1 MNISATVNELEG
13 LKRSIKVNV
22 NKEEYISQYK
32 KDLNRYKSTI
42 KIDGFRAGKVPESVI
57 LKNYKER
64 IHGDVLNTLIE
75 LSLKQSLIDNKIDTA
90 SPPKITIENS
100 GSSGEDVEYTA
111 EFEIYP
117 SFDVKNLE
125 ELRIE
130 LPIVNINDNDIDG
143 VIKNIQKQHTK
154 WEEKNDNFSESGDKV
169 VIEYEGLI
177 SGEAFDNNK
186 QDNFTFIINDDVR
199 GDEATV
205 GLFQEFYKN
214 TIDTKSGT
222 SKKFTYTMPETFADK
237 KIAGK
242 TIEYDIKIKHI
253 YRGVV
258 PELNEEFYKNFGLN
272 DPDHK
277 TFKENVSRYM
287 KVELDQKLKSI
298 KSAGVNQKLLDEN
311 DFEIPKYL
319 LETETKN
326 ITSQYESM
334 QQKIDESIRVELD
347 LIAKKRVKLNLIYMK
362 ITEDNKL
369 EVSDKDIS
377 DFIAK
382 SEPSSQKQML
392 EKIQSDK
399 NYLNHIK
406 NKALEDVIINH
417 ILSKCKIN
425 EVEKKFSEV
434 VN

>member
-1 MNISATVNELEG
+1 MNFSATVSELEG

-22 NKEEYISQYK
+22 NKDEYISQYK
-32 KDLNRYKSTI
+32 KDLNRYKSTV
-42 KIDGFRAGKVPESVI
+42 KMDGFRAGKVPESVI
-57 LKNYKER
+57 LKNYKGK
-64 IHGDVLNTLIE
+64 IHGDTLNTVIE
-75 LSLKQSLIDNKIDTA
+75 LSLKQSLLDHKINTA

-100 GSSGEDVEYTA
+100 GSDGDDVEYTA

-117 SFDVKNLE
+117 SFVIKNLE
-125 ELRIE
+125 ELQIE
-130 LPIVNINDNDIDG
+130 LPVVNIDDNDIDG

-154 WEEKNDNFSESGDKV
+154 WEEKKDISSESGDKV

-214 TIDTKSGT
+214 TIDVKSGAT
-222 SKKFTYTMPETFADK
+222 KKFKYFMPETFADK
-237 KIAGK
+237 NIAGK
-242 TIEYDIKIKHI
+242 TIEYEIKIKHI
-253 YRGVV
+253 YKGIV
-258 PELNEEFYKNFGLN
+258 PELNDEFYKNFGLN
-272 DPDHK
+272 DSDHK

-287 KVELDQKLKSI
+287 KVELDQKLKAI

-319 LETETKN
+319 LESETKN

-334 QQKIDESIRVELD
+334 QQKIDDSIKAELD

-362 ITEDNKL
+362 LTEDNKL
-369 EVSDKDIS
+369 QVSDKDVS

-382 SEPSSQKQML
+382 SEPASQQQMI

-406 NKALEDVIINH
+406 NKALEDVIINY

-425 EVEKKFSEV
+425 KVEKKFSEV

>member
-100 GSSGEDVEYTA
+100 GSSGEGVEYTA

>member
-1 MNISATVNELEG
+1 MSVSSIVNELKG
-13 LKRSIKVNV
+13 LKRSIKVSV
-22 NKEEYISQYK
+22 TKDEYISQYK

-42 KIDGFRAGKVPESVI
+42 KMDGFRAGKVPESVI

-64 IHGDVLNTLIE
+64 IHSDTLNSLIE
-75 LSLKQSLIDNKIDTA
+75 SSLKKSLKDNKIDTA
-90 SPPKITIENS
+90 SPPKITIEKS
-100 GSSGEDVEYTA
+100 GSSSENVEYTA

-117 SFDVKNLE
+117 SFNIKNLE
-125 ELRIE
+125 EMHIE
-130 LPIVNINDNDIDG
+130 LPVVDIDDDDING

-154 WEEKNDNFSESGDKV
+154 WEEKLDDVAKSGDKV

-177 SGEAFDNNK
+177 SGKAFDNNK

-205 GLFQEFYKN
+205 GLFQEFYKS
-214 TIDTKSGT
+214 TLDTKSGT
-222 SKKFTYTMPETFADK
+222 SKKFSYSMPATFADK
-237 KIAGK
+237 NIAGK
-242 TIEYDIKIKHI
+242 TIEYKINVKHVYAGI
-253 YRGVV
+253 V

-272 DPDHK
+272 DSDHK
-277 TFKENVSRYM
+277 TFKENVSKYM
-287 KVELDQKLKSI
+287 KVELDQKLKAI

-311 DFEIPKYL
+311 DFEIPEYL

-334 QQKIDESIRVELD
+334 QQKIDDNIKTELD

-362 ITEDNKL
+362 ITDENDLK
-369 EVSDKDIS
+369 VSEKDVS

-382 SEPSSQKQML
+382 SDPASQQQMI

-406 NKALEDVIINH
+406 NKALEDVIIDY
-417 ILSKCKIN
+417 IMSKCKII

>member
-1 MNISATVNELEG
+1 MSVSSIVNELKG
-13 LKRSIKVNV
+13 LKRSIKVSV
-22 NKEEYISQYK
+22 TKDEYISQYK

-42 KIDGFRAGKVPESVI
+42 KMDGFRAGKVPESVI

-64 IHGDVLNTLIE
+64 IHSDTLNSLIE
-75 LSLKQSLIDNKIDTA
+75 SSLKKSLKDNKIDTA
-90 SPPKITIENS
+90 SPPKITIEKS
-100 GSSGEDVEYTA
+100 GSSSENVEYTA

-117 SFDVKNLE
+117 SFNIKNLE
-125 ELRIE
+125 EMHIE
-130 LPIVNINDNDIDG
+130 LPVVDIDDDDING

-154 WEEKNDNFSESGDKV
+154 WEEKLDDVAKSGDKV

-177 SGEAFDNNK
+177 SGKAFDNNK

-205 GLFQEFYKN
+205 GLFQEFYKS
-214 TIDTKSGT
+214 TLDTKSGT
-222 SKKFTYTMPETFADK
+222 SKKFSYSMPATFADK
-237 KIAGK
+237 NIAGK
-242 TIEYDIKIKHI
+242 TIEYKINVKHVYAGI
-253 YRGVV
+253 V

-272 DPDHK
+272 DSDHK
-277 TFKENVSRYM
+277 TFKENVSKYM
-287 KVELDQKLKSI
+287 KVELDQKLKAI

-311 DFEIPKYL
+311 DFEIPEYL

-334 QQKIDESIRVELD
+334 QQKIDDNIKTELD

-362 ITEDNKL
+362 ITDENDLK
-369 EVSDKDIS
+369 VSEKDVS

-382 SEPSSQKQML
+382 SDPASQQQMI

-406 NKALEDVIINH
+406 NKVLEDVIIDH
-417 ILSKCKIN
+417 ILSKCKID
-425 EVEKKFSEV
+425 EVEKNFSEV

>member
-1 MNISATVNELEG
+1 MSISSIVNELKG
-13 LKRSIKVNV
+13 LKRSIKVCV
-22 NKEEYISQYK
+22 TKDEYISQYK

-42 KIDGFRAGKVPESVI
+42 KMDGFRAGKVPESVV

-64 IHGDVLNTLIE
+64 IHSDTLNSLIE
-75 LSLKQSLIDNKIDTA
+75 SSLKKSLKDNKIDTA
-90 SPPKITIENS
+90 SPPKITIEKS

-117 SFDVKNLE
+117 SFNIKNIE
-125 ELRIE
+125 EMHIE
-130 LPIVNINDNDIDG
+130 LPVVDIDDNDIDG
-143 VIKNIQKQHTK
+143 VIQNIQKQHTK
-154 WEEKNDNFSESGDKV
+154 WDEKLDDVAKSGDKV

-177 SGEAFDNNK
+177 SGKAFDNNK

-205 GLFQEFYKN
+205 GLFQEFYKS
-214 TIDTKSGT
+214 TLDTKSGT
-222 SKKFTYTMPETFADK
+222 SKKFSYSMPATFADK
-237 KIAGK
+237 NIAGK
-242 TIEYDIKIKHI
+242 TIEYKINVKHVYAGI
-253 YRGVV
+253 V

-272 DPDHK
+272 DSDHK
-277 TFKENVSRYM
+277 TFKENVSKYM
-287 KVELDQKLKSI
+287 KVELDQKLKAI

-311 DFEIPKYL
+311 DFEIPEYL

-334 QQKIDESIRVELD
+334 QQKIDDNIKTELD

-362 ITEDNKL
+362 ITDENDLK
-369 EVSDKDIS
+369 VSEKDVS

-382 SEPSSQKQML
+382 SDPASQQQMI

-406 NKALEDVIINH
+406 NKALEDVIIDY
-417 ILSKCKIN
+417 IMSKCKVS

>member
-177 SGEAFDNNK
+177 SGKAFDNNK